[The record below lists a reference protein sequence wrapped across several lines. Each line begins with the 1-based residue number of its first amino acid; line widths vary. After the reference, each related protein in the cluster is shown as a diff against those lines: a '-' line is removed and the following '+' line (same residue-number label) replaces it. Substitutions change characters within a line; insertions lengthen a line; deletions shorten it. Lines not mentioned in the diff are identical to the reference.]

1 MLLAGAAVSKV
12 CLAENALDAN
22 MLGNFGQVPECLWA
36 NFSGSPNEKKHP
48 LPAVPLAITGE
59 PEGHRYTKTYSIIT
73 ATNY

>member
-36 NFSGSPNEKKHP
+36 NFSGSPNEKNTHF
-48 LPAVPLAITGE
+48 LL
-59 PEGHRYTKTYSIIT
+59 YL
-73 ATNY
+73 